1 MPLFYSIYYSKN
13 QSKELSVDIETK
25 VLNYLDDKL
34 HNMAELVIALPELD
48 EVVDKESANQRSKE
62 LVAI

>member
-34 HNMAELVIALPELD
+34 HNMAELVIAHPELD

-62 LVAI
+62 LVAM